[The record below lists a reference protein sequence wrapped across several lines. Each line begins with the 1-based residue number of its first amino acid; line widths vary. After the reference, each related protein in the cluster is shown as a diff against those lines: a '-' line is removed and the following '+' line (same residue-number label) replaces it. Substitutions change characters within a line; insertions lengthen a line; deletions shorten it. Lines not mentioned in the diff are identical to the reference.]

1 MAATKKKSQSKK
13 STGNQTLTTF
23 AESAKRAVGVKGTVS
38 IIVTDDRSMQALN
51 KQFRKKNK
59 PTDVLS
65 FPSDI
70 QGHAG
75 DIAISEE
82 IAAMQA
88 KILGHSLHTELK
100 VLVLHGLL
108 HLAGYD
114 HESDDGKM
122 ARKESSLRK
131 KFKLPVAL
139 TER

>member
-1 MAATKKKSQSKK
+1 MAVSRKR
-13 STGNQTLTTF
+13 STNKNSMGTQTLTAF
-23 AESAKRAVGVKGTVS
+23 ASSAKRAIGLKGTVT
-38 IIVTDDRSMQALN
+38 IVVTDNISMQELN

-59 PTDVLS
+59 STDVLS

-82 IAAMQA
+82 IASAQA
-88 KILGHSLHTELK
+88 RALGHPLRTELK

-114 HESDDGKM
+114 HEGDGGKM
-122 ARKESSLRK
+122 ARKESQLRK

>member
-1 MAATKKKSQSKK
+1 MNSSPNQSLAA
-13 STGNQTLTTF
+13 F
-23 AESAKRAVGVKGTVS
+23 ASRAKRAIGLKGTVS
-38 IIVTDDRSMQALN
+38 IVVTDDRSMQTLN

-70 QGHAG
+70 KGHDG

-82 IAAMQA
+82 IATTQA
-88 KILGHSLHTELK
+88 KALGHSLQTELK

-108 HLAGYD
+108 HLAGHD
-114 HESDDGKM
+114 HENDAGKM
-122 ARKESSLRK
+122 ARKESLLRK
-131 KFKLPVAL
+131 KFKLPLAI